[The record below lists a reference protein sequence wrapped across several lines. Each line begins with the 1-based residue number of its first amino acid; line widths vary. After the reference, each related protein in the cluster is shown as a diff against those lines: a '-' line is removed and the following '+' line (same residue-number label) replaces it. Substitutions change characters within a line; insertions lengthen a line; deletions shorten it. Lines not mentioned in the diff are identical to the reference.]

1 MDALVPAVTRHLDEF
16 EAAQLGEQF
25 LREQA
30 GKHEGVMLRRVPQ
43 PDDAAQM
50 LPFKGVALMD
60 DYDRMLAAYLLNRD
74 SLNWTRLTLIAV
86 PKL

>member
-1 MDALVPAVTRHLDEF
+1 MDALVPAVTRHLDEV

-30 GKHEGVMLRRVPQ
+30 GKHESLVLRRVPQ
-43 PDDAAQM
+43 SDDAAQM

-74 SLNWTRLTLIAV
+74 SLNWTRLTLITA
-86 PKL
+86 PEL